1 MLSTFS
7 LLQEQDAF
15 LDTDILKC
23 HLQIYHFEIFLAEN
37 IHNDTSARSFK
48 IRVSHISVKIKLHDF
63 L

>member
-23 HLQIYHFEIFLAEN
+23 HLQIYHFEIFLAEDMLK
-37 IHNDTSARSFK
+37 DTAVRSFK
-48 IRVSHISVKIKLHDF
+48 IRIPNISVEVKTP
-63 L
+63 